1 MNTFLRALF
10 WGLTVI
16 TCFAVI
22 ACGYQVESPLAVHWP
37 VEEVAIWGSL
47 AALVF
52 GVGLFFAM
60 PQTANGRKGLLVAFG
75 VMGFTVWS
83 SFQVLQQTRF
93 LYRKLDLAVTIETD
107 NQETQQITT
116 VVVGGELYL
125 PVNRYDLPVALLMP
139 DASEDSYARNV
150 FLAKALARRGVAAL
164 AYGRSQVAE
173 PGTLAPVDLS
183 TRGADVIYMLDLL
196 EKRNEIYM
204 RRAGLVGF
212 YENEWVTPLVLEKTN
227 RVYFAALL
235 APTGISPE
243 ERTLAYVD
251 REMRSEG
258 YSQDQV
264 ETARGLVRDLA
275 ENLRTGDVGMKRTD
289 LIQRWAAATEE
300 PWFGALGLPKEPPQA
315 GATDATT
322 IALGLKLPELWKNV
336 KVPVRI
342 LAGSEDPQSLPETL
356 RERFTRY
363 FQENEEANWTLD
375 VVAGANHRMVLQ
387 ADAYTRDAVWPPGFL
402 DNLARWITD
411 TTRPP
416 EAANP
421 QGGGNGQ

>member
-1 MNTFLRALF
+1 
-10 WGLTVI
+10 
-16 TCFAVI
+16 
-22 ACGYQVESPLAVHWP
+22 
-37 VEEVAIWGSL
+37 IWGSL
-47 AALVF
+47 AALAF

-60 PQTANGRKGLLVAFG
+60 PQTSNGRKGLLVAFG
-75 VMGFTVWS
+75 IMGFTVWS

-93 LYRKLDLAVTIETD
+93 LYRKLDLSVTIETD
-107 NQETQQITT
+107 NQETKQITT
-116 VVVGGELYL
+116 VVVGGELYM

-164 AYGRSQVAE
+164 AYGRSAMAD
-173 PGTLAPVDLS
+173 PSALAPVDLS

-243 ERTLAYVD
+243 ERTLAYLD
-251 REMRSEG
+251 REMRAEG

-264 ETARGLVRDLA
+264 ESARGLVRDLA
-275 ENLRTGDVGMKRTD
+275 ENLRTGDVGMKRTE
-289 LIQRWAAATEE
+289 LIQRWDAATKE
-300 PWFGALGLPKEPPQA
+300 PWFAALGLPAEPPQV
-315 GATDATT
+315 GATDPTAV
-322 IALGLKLPELWKNV
+322 AMGMSLPALWKNA

-356 RERFTRY
+356 RERFTQY
-363 FQENEEANWTLD
+363 FKDNADANWTLD

-387 ADAYTRDAVWPPGFL
+387 AESYSRDAVWPPGFL
-402 DNLARWITD
+402 DNLARWIAD
-411 TTRPP
+411 TTRPTDSATAP
-416 EAANP
+416 
-421 QGGGNGQ
+421 